1 MKFWG
6 SSFNFHWTKTDFYR
20 WSSTSLEI
28 KTTHL
33 DLEFRDVPPVFH
45 DKNVKNLWWTIDIGV
60 FWCILLRQTFFRR
73 AQTKLRIRLLG
84 FDQGADP
91 KEEAGVSMAQTK
103 VVRLGCQRLREWWRV
118 ASLKIIRHKSLQS
131 KETVL
136 YTWYDSLYT
145 CINQL
150 FVVKNIHLI
159 PENMTSFDGFPS
171 GHGSLL
177 CRACWQILSTVGGYK
192 LRHRHKN
199 WVQRRGYIK
208 PIFVEAVKWGKSSL
222 IKGTN
227 QMWLWLVQRSMWKS
241 KQQMGD
247 THWGTFKQRH

>member
-45 DKNVKNLWWTIDIGV
+45 DKKVKDLWLTIDIGV
-60 FWCILLRQTFFRR
+60 FWCITPPSIFQKSANKTQDSFVGLRPGSRSQGRSGCFHG
-73 AQTKLRIRLLG
+73 A
-84 FDQGADP
+84 DQGGEIGMSETP
-91 KEEAGVSMAQTK
+91 GVVK
-103 VVRLGCQRLREWWRV
+103 GCF
-118 ASLKIIRHKSLQS
+118 SKKHTYKSLQS

-150 FVVKNIHLI
+150 FVVKNKLDSWKHD
-159 PENMTSFDGFPS
+159 ETDGFFS
-171 GHGSLL
+171 
-177 CRACWQILSTVGGYK
+177 
-192 LRHRHKN
+192 
-199 WVQRRGYIK
+199 IK
-208 PIFVEAVKWGKSSL
+208 PWV
-222 IKGTN
+222 
-227 QMWLWLVQRSMWKS
+227 
-241 KQQMGD
+241 
-247 THWGTFKQRH
+247 THGEG